1 MNSHLHKLNQKTN
14 RIITLALIVVLVAS
28 SVSGGIT
35 YAGTGGVDLLGLP
48 GLIDLLLTGV
58 NSARTGQA
66 SGITATSPNG
76 LTILSNGRTYQANSV
91 LVSRSNGITFNALD
105 NLNLIRSNGISLNTL
120 LGNGTVAHANQ
131 IIFNAI
137 NGFTI
142 TQPNGITFNGLDGA
156 PFTIPP
162 GNLTILG
169 ASHGSATDVS
179 NINFTGANTIR
190 QILGG
195 ILGGT
200 GLLSAD
206 AAPTATQSGLQS
218 DSSSLLPLLDG
229 LTDDSNVNA
238 AVVYY
243 NPVTNADIS
252 TLRLMGVLLGQRYHV
267 LPIVTLTATKAQ
279 IMRISQLPT
288 VRAIYSNSTLKL
300 AAEPGNGLTGTESV
314 KTDPALTA
322 ANGGQPVNG
331 SNVTVAVLDTGLDST
346 HGDLSGRVVR
356 NALTVGVAG
365 LGITFNYPI
374 TVEGIPNTDL
384 VAGHGTFVG
393 GVIAGKGARSSGRYT
408 GVAPGAKLVGVSV
421 GNLDLISVIEGFDY
435 ILWKRQELGI
445 KVVNCSFSAN
455 IAYNPNDPVNIA
467 SKMLTDR
474 GVSVV
479 FSAGN
484 SGPGLNTLNPYAM
497 APWVVS
503 VGATDAQGKLANFS
517 SRGSSTTSGPSLVAP
532 GVNVISL
539 RATGV
544 NVNGLLNLG
553 LGGDLSILSAQDLL
567 YYTVGSGTSFSA
579 PQVTGTIAMMLDAN
593 PSLTPAQIKNIL
605 QSTATPLPSY
615 NRYEVGAGMLN
626 AHAAVLKAAFPQ
638 QARYVNDP
646 LRMFSGTVPLELLGL
661 LGSSTSNVNIPPPT
675 GESSA
680 PTTR

>member
-35 YAGTGGVDLLGLP
+35 YAGTGGQDLLGLP
-48 GLIDLLLTGV
+48 GLINLLLTGV

-91 LVSRSNGITFNALD
+91 LVSRSNGITFNAID
-105 NLNLIRSNGISLNTL
+105 NLNLIGANGISLNTL

-131 IIFNAI
+131 IIFNAL

-142 TQPNGITFNGLDGA
+142 TQPNGIALNALDGRT
-156 PFTIPP
+156 FTIPP
-162 GNLTILG
+162 GDLTILG
-169 ASHGSATDVS
+169 ASSGSATDVR

-190 QILGG
+190 QIVGG
-195 ILGGT
+195 ILGGL
-200 GLLSAD
+200 GLSAD

-218 DSSSLLPLLDG
+218 DSSTLLTTLDG
-229 LTDDSNVNA
+229 LLDDSNVNA

-267 LPIVTLTATKAQ
+267 LPVVTLTATKAQ

-365 LGITFNYPI
+365 LGISFTYPI
-374 TVEGIPNTDL
+374 TVEGLPNTDL

-393 GVIAGKGARSSGRYT
+393 GVIAGNGARSSRRYT

-455 IAYNPNDPVNIA
+455 VAYNPNDPVNIA

-544 NVNGLLNLG
+544 NVNGLANLG

-605 QSTATPLPSY
+605 QSTATPLPPY
-615 NRYEVGAGMLN
+615 LRYEVGAGMLN

-646 LRMFSGTVPLELLGL
+646 LRMFSGTVPLGLLGL
-661 LGSSTSNVNIPPPT
+661 LDSSTSNVNIPPPT
-675 GESSA
+675 VESSA

>member
-48 GLIDLLLTGV
+48 GLINLLLTGV
-58 NSARTGQA
+58 NSAHTGQA

-91 LVSRSNGITFNALD
+91 LVSQANGIALNALD
-105 NLNLIRSNGISLNTL
+105 NLNLIGANGISLNTL

-131 IIFNAI
+131 IIFNAL

-142 TQPNGITFNGLDGA
+142 TQPNGIALNGIDGR

-169 ASHGSATDVS
+169 ASNGSATDVR
-179 NINFTGANTIR
+179 NITFTGANTIR
-190 QILGG
+190 QVLGG
-195 ILGGT
+195 ILGGL
-200 GLLSAD
+200 GLSAD
-206 AAPTATQSGLQS
+206 PAPTATQSGLQS
-218 DSSSLLPLLDG
+218 DSSTLLTTLAG

-243 NPVTNADIS
+243 NAVTNADIS
-252 TLRLMGVLLGQRYHV
+252 TLRLMGVLLAQRYHV
-267 LPIVTLTATKAQ
+267 LPVVTLTATKAQ

-331 SNVTVAVLDTGLDST
+331 TNVTVAVLDTGLDST

-356 NALTVGVAG
+356 NALTVGAAG
-365 LGITFNYPI
+365 LGVNFTYPI
-374 TVEGIPNTDL
+374 TVEGVPNTDL

-421 GNLDLISVIEGFDY
+421 GTLDLLSVIEGFDY

-467 SKMLTDR
+467 TKMLTDR

-544 NVNGLLNLG
+544 NVNGLANLG

-605 QSTATPLPSY
+605 RSTATPLPPYLS
-615 NRYEVGAGMLN
+615 YEVGAGMLN

-638 QARYVNDP
+638 QARYVSDP
-646 LRMFSGTVPLELLGL
+646 LRMFSGTVPLGLLGL

-675 GESSA
+675 VESSA